1 MKKII
6 FLLYALTLV
15 TLSAMAV
22 KPPIYIAFQWH
33 MHQPI
38 YWPGET
44 VKQTIEA
51 NRMSYSLLDVFTSRT
66 GPYTNYAPGAVNKLT
81 GFDHAGAQVSFSGSL
96 MEDLNVLEANG
107 MAFSNWKQNWTNM
120 ISRKTSLGHQRLDM
134 VGFGY
139 YHPLMPLIDSSDII
153 YQIEKHKSAFAS
165 SFPGLPYSKGFFPPE
180 NAFEEQMIP
189 SLVKEGFEWV
199 MVDNSHIDRSS
210 TGSVYDKNFS
220 IVEPNKADQL
230 NADPGDWVKLTGLYA
245 PGKIS
250 AAWGHRPHWMKYVDP
265 TTGKE
270 YRMIAMPAS
279 FLYGNEDGRGGFG
292 ALQYDLCMSQLESYN
307 TDPAH
312 PIIILL
318 HHDGDNYGGG
328 SSGYYGSNFDSFVSW
343 LQANPSRFVC
353 TTVQDYLDQ
362 FPPAADDVIH
372 VEAGSWYGAGADPE
386 FLKWNGDPG
395 PYSLNG
401 TTLSS
406 SYSPDRNSWGVI
418 TAASNI
424 VKTAQQISA
433 TSADTK
439 TAFNYLA
446 MGETS
451 CYWYWDGTEDWDSH
465 PTRASNLAVTSALNV
480 MNGGNDETPP
490 SIYHLQREPY
500 NPGETEWLTYKPSDF
515 TIWTYVFDISGLAS
529 VKLKYRTDK
538 DGNNPVTSDQNETYA
553 GGPEVNDWQELPM
566 TKNTIPNLTSLAPLY
581 KADEYSAQVKGIVSK
596 LVDYYVE
603 AIDTKG
609 NIGRSY
615 IFHTWVGNG
624 TSSGTTLTVSPG
636 GGYYQG
642 GTTVTLTAEGS
653 NEPVSIYYTLD
664 GTTPTTA
671 STMISSGGT
680 VAITQDQTTLKAIAI
695 DNSGVASAVSTNT
708 YFTVQPTGITI
719 KFQKP
724 AAWSLV
730 FFYAWTGTSTAQ
742 LGAWPGTAITLGADG
757 WYSYTF
763 DGTIPSINLV
773 FSNGSGSQSVDVT
786 GVTANTC
793 FTTTGISGGKYTVG
807 LAECLLTELP
817 ANEDNRLDVFPN
829 PATDKL
835 VIRSSLA
842 IKQIELLGLSGNVV
856 RTFGNQSTLS
866 LSGIAGGMYFLRVT
880 YVNNRQKVE
889 RVVKL

>member
-1 MKKII
+1 
-6 FLLYALTLV
+6 
-15 TLSAMAV
+15 
-22 KPPIYIAFQWH
+22 
-33 MHQPI
+33 
-38 YWPGET
+38 
-44 VKQTIEA
+44 
-51 NRMSYSLLDVFTSRT
+51 
-66 GPYTNYAPGAVNKLT
+66 
-81 GFDHAGAQVSFSGSL
+81 
-96 MEDLNVLEANG
+96 
-107 MAFSNWKQNWTNM
+107 
-120 ISRKTSLGHQRLDM
+120 
-134 VGFGY
+134 
-139 YHPLMPLIDSSDII
+139 
-153 YQIEKHKSAFAS
+153 
-165 SFPGLPYSKGFFPPE
+165 
-180 NAFEEQMIP
+180 
-189 SLVKEGFEWV
+189 
-199 MVDNSHIDRSS
+199 
-210 TGSVYDKNFS
+210 
-220 IVEPNKADQL
+220 
-230 NADPGDWVKLTGLYA
+230 
-245 PGKIS
+245 
-250 AAWGHRPHWMKYVDP
+250 
-265 TTGKE
+265 
-270 YRMIAMPAS
+270 
-279 FLYGNEDGRGGFG
+279 
-292 ALQYDLCMSQLESYN
+292 
-307 TDPAH
+307 
-312 PIIILL
+312 
-318 HHDGDNYGGG
+318 
-328 SSGYYGSNFDSFVSW
+328 
-343 LQANPSRFVC
+343 
-353 TTVQDYLDQ
+353 
-362 FPPAADDVIH
+362 
-372 VEAGSWYGAGADPE
+372 
-386 FLKWNGDPG
+386 
-395 PYSLNG
+395 
-401 TTLSS
+401 
-406 SYSPDRNSWGVI
+406 
-418 TAASNI
+418 
-424 VKTAQQISA
+424 
-433 TSADTK
+433 
-439 TAFNYLA
+439 

-538 DGNNPVTSDQNETYA
+538 DGNNPLTNDQNETYA

-695 DNSGVASAVSTNT
+695 DNSGVESAVSTNT